1 MTSLQQ
7 RIQEDVKAALKA
19 GRKEDL
25 EVLRMVLSDA
35 QKSLVD
41 AGSPDNV
48 APDALML
55 KVLQKAAR
63 TRAESVEAFVKGGR
77 EDLAARE
84 RFQIEVIRRYLPA
97 GASEAEIAKV
107 VDAVIA
113 ETGASG
119 KAAMGK
125 VIKEAMAR
133 LAGRAEGG
141 AVSKVVAARLQ

>member
-19 GRKEDL
+19 GRKADL

-41 AGSPDNV
+41 AGSPVND

-55 KVLQKAAR
+55 KALQKAAK

-97 GASEAEIAKV
+97 GASEAEIAAV
-107 VDAVIA
+107 VEAVLA
-113 ETGASG
+113 ETGAQG

-125 VIKEAMAR
+125 VIKEVMAR
-133 LAGRAEGG
+133 LSGRAEGG
-141 AVSKVVAARLQ
+141 TVSRIVGTRLS